1 MSVHSKCS
9 LTVSS
14 LYGIRISGLSLDGAQ
29 KKKILKFLRR
39 GQALACNPGSN
50 V

>member
-1 MSVHSKCS
+1 MQSKCS

-29 KKKILKFLRR
+29 KKK
-39 GQALACNPGSN
+39 NS
-50 V
+50 

>member
-1 MSVHSKCS
+1 MQSKCS
-9 LTVSS
+9 PTVSS

-29 KKKILKFLRR
+29 KKKILEFLRR